1 MLDDVARVLRRA
13 SLDAW
18 RRKDDVARVLRR
30 ASLDAWRRKDD
41 ADGRESGVNDDMND
55 RCRRVTRAAL
65 RANAVE
71 PIARGVVK

>member
-1 MLDDVARVLRRA
+1 VLRRA

-18 RRKDDVARVLRR
+18 RRKGDT
-30 ASLDAWRRKDD
+30 
-41 ADGRESGVNDDMND
+41 DGRESVNDDMFD
-55 RCRRVTRAAL
+55 RYRQVTRAAL